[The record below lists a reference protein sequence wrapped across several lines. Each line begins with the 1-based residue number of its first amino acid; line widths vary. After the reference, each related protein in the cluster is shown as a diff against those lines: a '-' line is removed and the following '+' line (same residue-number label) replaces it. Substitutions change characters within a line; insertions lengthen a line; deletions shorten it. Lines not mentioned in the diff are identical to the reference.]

1 MLLIYDLCYLII
13 YYKNLFYFFFL
24 IDWYVEK
31 EFLVEYIVK
40 KREMFLV

>member
-1 MLLIYDLCYLII
+1 MLWIFDLCYLII
-13 YYKNLFYFFFL
+13 YYKKLFYFFFL
-24 IDWYVEK
+24 IDRYVEK